1 MSDVYI
7 PGVRSRFN
15 TDQIVEDLMRL
26 EKVPRDRVQQGIDNL
41 QVQRGYWQEVGRRI
55 TSLRESAR
63 SLYSF
68 QNPFNERIVNS
79 ADPSVLTASASRE
92 AAEQKFTFTVKQV
105 ASADRFLSQ
114 PLDERQRI
122 EAGNYIFTVGND
134 QIPINFRGGT
144 VKDFAD
150 AINRRGRDKIGAS
163 LIAVQS
169 GTKSLLIE
177 GKETG
182 SEKRLGFLGDTREL
196 VTRLGMMEL
205 GNDTRMDIPL
215 NEGSIKKSGDNS
227 GSITVNEGVL
237 QTAPRSSAS
246 LPLNL
251 TVETGSPLVLRL
263 ETKTRVETGDAFN
276 APQPPSGP
284 NVPAGAVTYSGITI
298 ENEPSA
304 APLPE
309 WTPPPAPV
317 RKDDMSV
324 LTLTFSDGTTAALP
338 AITDS
343 NSFTARQYS
352 LGEIAKGKTIVS
364 LNVENSNTHRE
375 VSIGKVEVLD
385 PTSTSGGLRPLNAV
399 ANAKDAVITMEGIDI
414 TRPTNNIDD
423 LIPGITLNVKGVS
436 DRPVELSVTGD
447 VEAVKEAIITFVG
460 NYNRLMAEINV
471 LTTPSRSGVRNN
483 SGEFQRSDRADRI
496 VDELTYLT
504 AEEASAMK
512 ERVGAFASDNTLLT
526 LRSNLQRTVSAPYP
540 TAMERELA
548 LLSQIG
554 ISTNAGSSTG
564 YDVSQLRGYLQIN
577 EKTLDAALENK
588 IPAIKELFASDTSGD
603 LIADTGVAFNVDT
616 LVRPFVETG
625 GIISLKTNTIDSRI
639 SQDSRRITTLDR
651 QLAAKEAELRI
662 QYARMEA
669 AYARMEQM
677 SSSLDNFSQQN
688 RGNR

>member
-15 TDQIVEDLMRL
+15 SDQIVEDLMRL

-55 TSLRESAR
+55 SSLRDSAR

-79 ADPSVLTASASRE
+79 ADTSVITASANRE

-114 PLDERQRI
+114 PLDERERI
-122 EAGNYIFTVGND
+122 EAGNYIFTVGNEE
-134 QIPINFRGGT
+134 IPINFRGGT
-144 VKDFAD
+144 VRDFAD

-177 GKETG
+177 AKETG
-182 SEKRLGFLGDTREL
+182 SEKRLGFLGDTRAL
-196 VTRLGMMEL
+196 VTRIGMMEL
-205 GNDTRMDIPL
+205 GNDTRKEIPI
-215 NEGSIKKSGDNS
+215 NEGFVRKSGQNAANI
-227 GSITVNEGVL
+227 SINDGVL
-237 QTAPRSSAS
+237 KVSPGSSAS
-246 LPLNL
+246 LPIGVA
-251 TVETGSPLVLRL
+251 VEAGSPLVLRL
-263 ETKTRVETGDAFN
+263 ETQTRVETGNAFN
-276 APQPPSGP
+276 VPQPPSGP
-284 NVPAGAVTYSGITI
+284 SVPAGAVTYSGITI

-304 APLPE
+304 SPLPE

-324 LTLTFSDGTTAALP
+324 LTLTFSDGTTTALP

-343 NSFTARQYS
+343 NSFTARQYN
-352 LGEIAKGKTIVS
+352 LGEIARGKTIAS

-399 ANAKDAVITMEGIDI
+399 ASAKDAVITMEGIDI
-414 TRPTNNIDD
+414 VRTTNTIDD
-423 LIPGITLNVKGVS
+423 LIPGITLNIKGVS

-447 VEAVKEAIITFVG
+447 VEAVKDAIITFVG
-460 NYNRLMAEINV
+460 NYNRLIAEINV
-471 LTTPSRSGVRNN
+471 LTTPTRSGVRTN
-483 SGEFQRSDRADRI
+483 SGEFQRSDRADRV

-504 AEEASAMK
+504 AEEAAAMK
-512 ERVGAFASDNTLLT
+512 ERVGAFASDSTLLT
-526 LRSNLQRTVSAPYP
+526 LRNNLLRTVTAPYP
-540 TAMERELA
+540 TPLERELA
-548 LLSQIG
+548 LLAQIG
-554 ISTNAGSSTG
+554 ISTNAGSNTG

-625 GIISLKTNTIDSRI
+625 GIITLKTNTIDSRI
-639 SQDSRRITTLDR
+639 SQDARRITTLDR
-651 QLAAKEAELRI
+651 QLAAKEAELKM

-688 RGNR
+688 RGGR